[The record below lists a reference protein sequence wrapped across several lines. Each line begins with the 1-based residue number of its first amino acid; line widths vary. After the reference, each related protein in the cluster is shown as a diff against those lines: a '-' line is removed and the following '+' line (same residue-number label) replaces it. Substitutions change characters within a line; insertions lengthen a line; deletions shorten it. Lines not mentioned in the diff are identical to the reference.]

1 MTMVQLTIIVHASAH
16 VRISFLINIKFKD
29 QLCNCFCD
37 VLDTNAVRDV
47 KLIKKHNEKVK
58 SKGH

>member
-1 MTMVQLTIIVHASAH
+1 MTMVQLAIIVHASAH
-16 VRISFLINIKFKD
+16 VRISLLININFKD

-37 VLDTNAVRDV
+37 VLDTNAIRDV